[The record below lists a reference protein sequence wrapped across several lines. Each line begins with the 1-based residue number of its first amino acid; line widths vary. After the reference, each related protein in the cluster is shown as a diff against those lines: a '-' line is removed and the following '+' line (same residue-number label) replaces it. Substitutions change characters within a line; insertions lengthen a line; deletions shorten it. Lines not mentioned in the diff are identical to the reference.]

1 MTTETDTHA
10 ERALDGIWFLDTFLC
25 FGFGQADPANPFKVE
40 NVSYVEVTDAE
51 GFSEVNVTLESGD
64 TYHVTVEKV
73 TA

>member
-10 ERALDGIWFLDTFLC
+10 ERALDGIWFLDTFLF
-25 FGFGQADPANPFKVE
+25 FGFAEGDPRNPFKVE
-40 NVSYVEVTDAE
+40 DVSYVEVSDAE